1 MLCPLLPRSGS
12 TGARWT
18 VSLHAATLFMMRF
31 FYTSI
36 FYLLLPLVLL
46 RLWWRARSAPAY
58 AQRRRE
64 RFGFVPAR
72 RSDRPAIWVHAVSV
86 GETLAALPMIRQLQ
100 SRYPGYELI
109 VTTTTPTGS
118 ERVRA
123 AFGDSVVHVYAPYDL
138 PDCLGRF
145 LRRMRPQLAVI
156 METELWPNTIHACY
170 QRGIPV
176 VVANARL
183 SEKSARGYGRFAALA
198 RGMLQQITVIAAQH
212 SDDGERF
219 LRLGLP
225 QSSLAITGN
234 IKFDLTLDDTVHAR
248 AAELRQ
254 RWQADGERPVLLA
267 ASTHQGE
274 DTLLLQAFA
283 QLLTSH
289 PEVLLVLVPRHPERF
304 DRVVAEA
311 SAQFQTRRHS
321 QGGPVPMSTQ
331 VLVGDSMGE
340 LMPMLGAADL
350 VFMGGTWVPNGG
362 HNLIEP
368 AAWAKPIFCGPSLFN
383 FAEVSRLLQ
392 AASGLQIVD
401 TPADLAAG
409 VAVLLATPERAQ
421 QMGFA
426 AQQVAEANR
435 GALER
440 LLAVIACQL

>member
-1 MLCPLLPRSGS
+1 M
-12 TGARWT
+12 RWS
-18 VSLHAATLFMMRF
+18 VSLQAATLFMMRL
-31 FYTSI
+31 FYTLI

-58 AQRRRE
+58 ARRWGE

-100 SRYPGYELI
+100 GRYPGYDLI

-123 AFGDSVVHVYAPYDL
+123 ALGDSVVHVYAPYDL

-156 METELWPNTIHACY
+156 METELWPNTIHACHR
-170 QRGIPV
+170 RGIPV

-183 SEKSARGYGRFAALA
+183 SEKSARGYGRFARLS
-198 RGMLQQITVIAAQH
+198 RGMLQQITAIAAQH
-212 SDDGERF
+212 RDDGDRF
-219 LRLGLP
+219 VRLGLP
-225 QSSLAITGN
+225 QSALAITGN

-254 RWQADGERPVLLA
+254 RWQAEGERPVLLA

-283 QLLTSH
+283 QLLPHH
-289 PEVLLVLVPRHPERF
+289 PQLLLVLVPRHPERF

-311 SAQFQTRRHS
+311 AAQYQTRRHS
-321 QGGPVPMSTQ
+321 EGGAVPMSTQ
-331 VLVGDSMGE
+331 VLVGDTMGE

-350 VFMGGTWVPNGG
+350 VFMGGTWVPTGG

-392 AASGLQIVD
+392 AASGLQVVE
-401 TPADLAAG
+401 TPSALATAVAG
-409 VAVLLATPERAQ
+409 LLASPWHAQ
-421 QMGFA
+421 QMGQA
-426 AQQVAEANR
+426 AQAVAEANR
-435 GALER
+435 GALDR
-440 LLAVIACQL
+440 LLAVIGGQL